1 MTDTVL
7 DGRGEQIPG
16 RVTLEGTDLEIAY
29 TLLGEDLVL
38 RVTKPAYRCSGWCS
52 KTLPKP

>member
-16 RVTLEGTDLEIAY
+16 RGTLEGTDLEIAY